1 MSTIGAVIVIILL
14 IVVGVGAYYGGTAT
28 TSGKTTTTTATTTA
42 TTVLS
47 SGVVMTTTM
56 MATTTVI
63 SSVATAPH
71 RAIKIAAIFSVPST
85 AGWASSEAYS
95 VVEAAKFFN
104 KTGVSVYVTEVF
116 DVAPA
121 SSGPVFQ
128 QYASSGYNIIFA
140 SDVSFESIVVPT
152 ISSQYPNVVW
162 YGANW
167 YPPYSNNTANLDDQP
182 YQTFYAEGIIAG
194 SMTKTNIVGFETA
207 FAFPT
212 TLSTYNTFLLGAR
225 SVNPN
230 VKGVFVLTNSWV
242 DPVAAADGLSAL
254 QSAGADVVVDHG
266 VDPFAPEAATK
277 DVLTFGFVVNQTVN
291 QYVLSNNIE
300 NDTLAQ
306 IDVISHYLAGDFGG
320 QNYISSAINGGF
332 YLTPCSSLVPASVCQ
347 KAMGAIAAMKA
358 GTLSVP
364 FIGTMP
370 SGSTNVTAS
379 TTATS

>member
-14 IVVGVGAYYGGTAT
+14 IVVGVGAYFVGSTTT
-28 TSGKTTTTTATTTA
+28 TSKTTTMIATTTVASGQVVTTTLTATTTL
-42 TTVLS
+42 LS
-47 SGVVMTTTM
+47 S
-56 MATTTVI
+56 MA
-63 SSVATAPH
+63 AAPH
-71 RAIKIAAIFSVPST
+71 KTLKIAGVFSVPST
-85 AGWASSEAYS
+85 AGWASAEAAS
-95 VVEAAKFFN
+95 FVAAAKFFN
-104 KTGVSVYVTEVF
+104 ETGDSIHVTLVF

-121 SSGPVFQ
+121 SSAPVFQ
-128 QYASSGYNIIFA
+128 GYASSGYSIIFA

-152 ISSQYPNVVW
+152 ISSQYPNVAF

-167 YPPYSNNTANLDDQP
+167 YPPYSSNTANLDDMP

-194 SMTKTNIVGFETA
+194 SLTKTNIVGFETA

-225 SVNPN
+225 SVNPA

-242 DPVAAADGLSAL
+242 DPVAAAGGLSAL

-266 VDPFAPEAATK
+266 VDPFAPEAAAK
-277 DVLTFGFVVNQTVN
+277 DVMTFGIFVNQTIN
-291 QYVLSNNIE
+291 PYILTNNIE
-300 NDTLAQ
+300 NDTLAH

-320 QNYISSAINGGF
+320 QDYVANAVNGGF
-332 YLTPCSSLVPASVCQ
+332 YLTPCSSLVPANVCQ
-347 KAMGAIAAMKA
+347 KAMAAVASIKA

-370 SGSTNVTAS
+370 SGSTNATLTS
-379 TTATS
+379 TATS